1 MSDQSTDLE
10 SAKDS
15 FARQAREALAGLPAE
30 DFTRVIRHTLAGVVD
45 TLLRSTLR
53 ATRGLSD
60 KQVLA
65 HALRSHAESIAAT
78 AHGLDE
84 VSGKVGPE
92 ARHAI
97 STRTAAL
104 LAEAE
109 ALEARAA
116 EVEREISEEGQ
127 NRG

>member
-1 MSDQSTDLE
+1 MSDQTTDLDA
-10 SAKDS
+10 AKDR
-15 FARQAREALAGLPAE
+15 FAAQAREALAGLPAE
-30 DFTRVIRHTLAGVVD
+30 DFRRVIRHTLADAVD

-53 ATRGLSD
+53 ATRGLTD
-60 KQVLA
+60 RQVLA

-78 AHGLDE
+78 ANGLDALC
-84 VSGKVGPE
+84 GKAGPE
-92 ARHAI
+92 VRHAI

-104 LAEAE
+104 LAQAE

-116 EVEREISEEGQ
+116 EVEAEIAEEGQ